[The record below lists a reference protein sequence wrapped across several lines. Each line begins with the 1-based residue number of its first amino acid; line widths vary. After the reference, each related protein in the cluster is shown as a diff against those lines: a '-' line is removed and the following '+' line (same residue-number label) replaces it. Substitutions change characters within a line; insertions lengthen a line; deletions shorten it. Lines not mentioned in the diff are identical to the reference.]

1 MRKLLIIFVL
11 IGYCAFPVFGQG
23 EFNEQQKIFFRNER
37 SFAVL
42 LNSDGYG
49 LSYRE
54 ARRVDFLNKRYFEI
68 EAGTLKHPREY
79 RDSNPYYQTPGTFVY
94 GKINFPLYLRGS
106 YGIQHEIFKKAD
118 LGGVAVR
125 YFISGG
131 PSFAVYKPIYYK
143 ILYPISDFQFEIK
156 EEKLDV
162 ITHPPYDVY
171 GRASFTKGLSELKI
185 VPGLFAKS
193 GFNFE
198 YSKEE
203 KVIHAVEAGISF
215 SAFTR
220 KIPIMA
226 TTDNR
231 ALYFSLF
238 ISYRFGI
245 IIDPLNPES
254 NKFSYIFRRKR
265 APAIY

>member
-1 MRKLLIIFVL
+1 MRKLLIIVIV
-11 IGYCAFPVFGQG
+11 IGYCVIPVLAQG
-23 EFNEQQKIFFRNER
+23 ELNGQQKIFFRNER

-54 ARRVDFLNKRYFEI
+54 AKRVDFLNKRYFEI

-79 RDSNPYYQTPGTFVY
+79 RESNPYYQTPGTFVY
-94 GKINFPLYLRGS
+94 GKLNTVFYLRGS
-106 YGIQHEIFKKAD
+106 YGHQHELFKKAD

-125 YFISGG
+125 YFYSGG
-131 PSFAVYKPIYYK
+131 PVLALYKPIYYK
-143 ILYPISDFQFEIK
+143 ILYPISNYEFEIVT
-156 EEKLDV
+156 EKLDV
-162 ITHPPYDVY
+162 NVHPPYDVY
-171 GRASFTKGLSELKI
+171 SRASFTKGLNETKI
-185 VPGLFAKS
+185 LPGIFGKM

-203 KVIHAVEAGISF
+203 KIIHAVEVGVSL
-215 SAFTR
+215 SAFPK

-226 TTDNR
+226 TTDNK
-231 ALYFSLF
+231 AIYFSLF
-238 ISYRFGI
+238 VSYRFGV

-254 NKFSYIFRRKR
+254 NTISYLFRRKR
-265 APAIY
+265 VPANY

>member
-23 EFNEQQKIFFRNER
+23 ELNEQQKIFFKNER

-54 ARRVDFLNKRYFEI
+54 AKRVDFLNKRYFEI
-68 EAGTLKHPREY
+68 EGGILKHPREY
-79 RDSNPYYQTPGTFVY
+79 RESNPYFQTPGTFVY
-94 GKINFPLYLRGS
+94 GKLNAAFYLRGS
-106 YGIQHEIFKKAD
+106 YGFQREIFKKAD

-125 YFISGG
+125 YFVSAG
-131 PSFAVYKPIYYK
+131 PSFAFYKPIYYK
-143 ILYPISDFQFEIK
+143 ILYPISDYEFDIV

-162 ITHPPYDVY
+162 NVHPPYDVY
-171 GRASFTKGLSELKI
+171 SRSSFTKGLREMKI
-185 VPGLFAKS
+185 LPGFFAKG

-203 KVIHAVEAGISF
+203 KVIHAVEVGISF
-215 SAFTR
+215 SAFTK

-226 TTDNR
+226 TTDNK

-238 ISYRFGI
+238 VSYRFGV

>member
-1 MRKLLIIFVL
+1 MRKLLIIVIL
-11 IGYCAFPVFGQG
+11 ISYCVIPVFAQG
-23 EFNEQQKIFFRNER
+23 ELNEQQKIFFRNER

-54 ARRVDFLNKRYFEI
+54 AKRVDFLNKRYFEI

-79 RDSNPYYQTPGTFVY
+79 RESNPYYQTPGTFVY
-94 GKINFPLYLRGS
+94 GKLNTVFYLRGS
-106 YGIQHEIFKKAD
+106 YGHQHELFKKAD

-125 YFISGG
+125 YFYSAG
-131 PSFAVYKPIYYK
+131 PVFALYKPIYYK
-143 ILYPISDFQFEIK
+143 ILYPISNYEFKIVT
-156 EEKLDV
+156 EKLDV
-162 ITHPPYDVY
+162 NVHPPYDVY
-171 GRASFTKGLSELKI
+171 SRAPFTKGLNETKI
-185 VPGLFAKS
+185 LPGLFGKM

-203 KVIHAVEAGISF
+203 KIIHAVEVGISL
-215 SAFTR
+215 SAFPK

-226 TTDNR
+226 TTDNK
-231 ALYFSLF
+231 AIYFSLF
-238 ISYRFGI
+238 ISYRFGV

-254 NKFSYIFRRKR
+254 NKISYLFRRKR
-265 APAIY
+265 VPANY

>member
-1 MRKLLIIFVL
+1 MRKLLILLFL
-11 IGYCAFPVFGQG
+11 IGYCVIPVFAQG
-23 EFNEQQKIFFRNER
+23 EVNEQQKIFFRNER

-49 LSYRE
+49 ISYRE
-54 ARRVDFLNKRYFEI
+54 AKRVDYLNKRYFEI

-79 RDSNPYYQTPGTFVY
+79 RESNPLYQTPGTFVY
-94 GKINFPLYLRGS
+94 GKLNTVFYLRGS
-106 YGIQHEIFKKAD
+106 YGRQHEIFKKAD

-125 YFISGG
+125 VFYSAG
-131 PSFAVYKPIYYK
+131 PVFALYKPIYYK
-143 ILYPISDFQFEIK
+143 ILYPRSTYEFDIV

-162 ITHPPYDVY
+162 NLHPPYDIY
-171 GRASFTKGLSELKI
+171 SRASFTKGLGETKI
-185 VPGLFAKS
+185 LPGLFGKV

-203 KVIHAVEAGISF
+203 KVIHAVETGINISGF
-215 SAFTR
+215 PK

-226 TTDNR
+226 TSDNK
-231 ALYFSLF
+231 AVYISLF
-238 ISYRFGI
+238 VSYRFGVV
-245 IIDPLNPES
+245 IDPLNPET

-265 APAIY
+265 VRADF

>member
-1 MRKLLIIFVL
+1 MRKLLIALLL
-11 IGYCAFPVFGQG
+11 IGYCTFPALAQG
-23 EFNEQQKIFFRNER
+23 ELNEQQKIFFRNER

-54 ARRVDFLNKRYFEI
+54 AKRVNFLNKRYFEI

-79 RDSNPYYQTPGTFVY
+79 RESNPYFQTPGTFVY
-94 GKINFPLYLRGS
+94 GKLNSVFYLRGS
-106 YGIQHEIFKKAD
+106 YGLQHELFKKGD

-125 YFISGG
+125 YFYSAG
-131 PSFAVYKPIYYK
+131 PVFALYKPIYYK
-143 ILYPISDFQFEIK
+143 ILYPISSYEFKIV

-162 ITHPPYDVY
+162 NVHPPYDVY
-171 GRASFTKGLSELKI
+171 SKAPFTKGLNETKI
-185 VPGLFAKS
+185 LPGIFAKM

-203 KVIHAVEAGISF
+203 KIIHAIEVGMSLN
-215 SAFTR
+215 AFPK

-226 TTDNR
+226 TTDNK
-231 ALYFSLF
+231 AIYFSLF
-238 ISYRFGI
+238 VSYRFGV

-254 NKFSYIFRRKR
+254 NKVSYLFRRKR
-265 APAIY
+265 APANY

>member
-11 IGYCAFPVFGQG
+11 IGFCAFPVFGQG
-23 EFNEQQKIFFRNER
+23 ELNEQQKIFFRNER
-37 SFAVL
+37 SFAIL

-54 ARRVDFLNKRYFEI
+54 ARRVNFLNKRYFEI

-94 GKINFPLYLRGS
+94 GKLNFPIYLRGS

-118 LGGVAVR
+118 LGGIAVR

-171 GRASFTKGLSELKI
+171 GRASFTKGLSELKV
-185 VPGLFAKS
+185 VPGLFAKG

-203 KVIHAVEAGISF
+203 KVIHAVEVGISF

-226 TTDNR
+226 TTDNK

-254 NKFSYIFRRKR
+254 NKISYIFRRKR
-265 APAIY
+265 APIY